1 MRMIVILIKC
11 PWYDI
16 YYLFIFICIFLTT
29 SLLMSILLFIYFC
42 LFSLLLETKALLH
55 FLIEKRVTKGLLY
68 DDLSILLAYV
78 CSDTC

>member
-1 MRMIVILIKC
+1 
-11 PWYDI
+11 
-16 YYLFIFICIFLTT
+16 
-29 SLLMSILLFIYFC
+29 MSILLFIYFC